1 METERK
7 KLNVKNVIVL
17 VCAGLFVV
25 FLAYL
30 KTREYFLPK
39 VVVQIG
45 DQKVIVEIADSPL
58 ARAQGLSKHAPLQE
72 NQGMLFIFSKPDRF
86 QFWMKD
92 MKFPIDIVW
101 LNEGRVVDIAPE
113 VQVSV
118 TADLPVYT
126 PRLPASSVL
135 ELKAGFMAR
144 HGVKIGDAVELLT
157 K

>member
-1 METERK
+1 METIRK
-7 KLNVKNVIVL
+7 KLNIKNILVIV
-17 VCAGLFVV
+17 CAALFVM

-30 KTREYFLPK
+30 KTREYLLPK

-45 DQKVIVEIADSPL
+45 DQKVVVEVADSPL
-58 ARAQGLSKHAPLQE
+58 ARSRGLSGHAPLEE
-72 NQGMLFIFSKPDRF
+72 NQGMLFIFPKPDRH

-101 LNEGRVVDIAPE
+101 LNDGRVVDVAPD
-113 VQVSV
+113 VPVSV
-118 TADLPVYT
+118 TKDLPVYS

-135 ELKAGFMAR
+135 ELRAGFMVR
-144 HGVKIGDAVELLT
+144 HGIKIGDVVELLT